1 MASLTKTN
9 FPILQIEK
17 TDSCYDGQYII
28 DKLGEK
34 LGDNTLISHVEEI
47 ELSDKLGNFK
57 QFIIHFH
64 NTNKRL
70 DDIFEIIFDQGLS
83 PIIYNSI
90 FSSKFGFCDMYWD
103 LTLYKPL
110 ILTNTIE

>member
-47 ELSDKLGNFK
+47 ELSD
-57 QFIIHFH
+57 
-64 NTNKRL
+64 
-70 DDIFEIIFDQGLS
+70 
-83 PIIYNSI
+83 
-90 FSSKFGFCDMYWD
+90 
-103 LTLYKPL
+103 
-110 ILTNTIE
+110 NTI